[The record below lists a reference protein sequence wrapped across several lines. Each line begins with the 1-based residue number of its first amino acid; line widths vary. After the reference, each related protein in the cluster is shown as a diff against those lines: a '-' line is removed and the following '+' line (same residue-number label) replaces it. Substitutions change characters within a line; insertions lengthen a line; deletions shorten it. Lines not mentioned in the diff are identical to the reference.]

1 MNDPLLRKEAV
12 IRSEVSPALA
22 ADAVQGPCRTSPAT
36 ALGITQPLN
45 PLLPPQAAYRYPK
58 ASALGLS
65 GPPMKRAL
73 TTGVCLLAQAAL
85 ICAFLTPTL
94 AQAQSQ
100 QPQSTPPA
108 ATPTIPDAPNVPPIS
123 AFTPNIPST
132 ETGLPTAAP
141 SRSAPT
147 GLVAN
152 HFFGPYHRPE
162 VPPLFPGTG
171 DRLRAL
177 VRNGK
182 LYLTVRDAIL
192 LAIENNLDVEVERY
206 NLLFADTDR
215 RRAAGGGSLRGIDFN
230 IQEPPNGDGG
240 PGSPLLNTTAN
251 NPNPTTPTVTDLT
264 ALNATTQVQTN
275 LSAATTAGAQYSI
288 GPNVPLF
295 DPNLFLESG
304 YLRRSNTVTLTTTT
318 GTNTGTGTG
327 GTGTGATGTTQTQP
341 LTFITANLSYLQ
353 GFHTGTQLEATANN
367 DSSVIFG
374 SNSQRDPFSS
384 PSTSVT
390 LTQPLLR
397 GIGSVNTRYIRIA
410 NENRK
415 VSRLLFE
422 QQVLETVYGISRLY
436 FDLVSLG
443 ENVAVNEESLRAAR
457 KLRDDDAN
465 QVIEG
470 TLAPIELTRVSAL
483 VSSSEF
489 ALIQAQGLYRQQE
502 VILRNQILRADSP
515 VFAAGF
521 TEIVP
526 TDRIV
531 VPDLLD
537 DTPVSDLI
545 TQALARRPDLA
556 QSQLQIKT
564 GQISVA
570 ASRNQA
576 LPQLNVFANVETRGS
591 SEQAYEQLGSANG
604 TGIPTLPQN
613 FALGGLRVSTI
624 AQAGV
629 QLNLPIRNRIAT
641 ADAARDA
648 LQLRQVEAK
657 TEKLSNQIRQDIEN
671 ATIALDTALAAYK
684 AARSSTGYQEQLL
697 AAEKDKLEFGQ
708 STPLQVI
715 QDEAYLTQARSTEIA
730 ARSNYQKARIELDRD
745 LGDLLDK
752 SGISLEDAVQGQIK
766 Q

>member
-1 MNDPLLRKEAV
+1 MSTLHA
-12 IRSEVSPALA
+12 
-22 ADAVQGPCRTSPAT
+22 Q
-36 ALGITQPLN
+36 QQN
-45 PLLPPQAAYRYPK
+45 P
-58 ASALGLS
+58 
-65 GPPMKRAL
+65 
-73 TTGVCLLAQAAL
+73 
-85 ICAFLTPTL
+85 
-94 AQAQSQ
+94 
-100 QPQSTPPA
+100 PQSTPPA
-108 ATPTIPDAPNVPPIS
+108 AAPTIPDAPNVPPIS
-123 AFTPNIPST
+123 AFTSNVPST
-132 ETGLPTAAP
+132 DSGLPTTTP
-141 SRSAPT
+141 NRSAPT
-147 GLVAN
+147 GLIAN
-152 HFFGPYHRPE
+152 RFFGPYHRPE
-162 VPPLFPGTG
+162 TPPLFPGNG

-177 VRNGK
+177 VRDGK
-182 LYLTVRDAIL
+182 LYLTARDAIL

-215 RRAAGGGSLRGIDFN
+215 RRAAGGGSLRGIDFT

-240 PGSPLLNTTAN
+240 PGSPLLNTTAT

-264 ALNATTQVQTN
+264 SLNATTQVQTN
-275 LSAATTAGAQYSI
+275 LSASTTAGTQYAT
-288 GPNVPLF
+288 GPTVPLF

-304 YLRRSNTVTLTTTT
+304 YLRRSNTVTLTSTT
-318 GTNTGTGTG
+318 GTDTGTGTG
-327 GTGTGATGTTQTQP
+327 TGTTGDGGTVTQAQP
-341 LTFITANLSYLQ
+341 LTFITANISYLQ
-353 GFHTGTQLEATANN
+353 GFHYGTQLEATVNN

-374 SNSQRDPFSS
+374 SNSQRDPFST

-422 QQVLETVYGISRLY
+422 QQVLETVYGVSRLY

-526 TDRIV
+526 TDRII

-537 DTPVSDLI
+537 DTSVSDLI

-591 SEQAYEQLGSANG
+591 SEQAYEQLGSQG

-629 QLNLPIRNRIAT
+629 QLNLPIRNRVAT

-671 ATIALDTALAAYK
+671 ATIALSTAFAAYK

-708 STPLQVI
+708 STPLQVV

-730 ARSNYQKARIELDRD
+730 ARSNYQKAKIELDRD